1 MLCYNINTKDGDR
14 NLRVREKGITL
25 ISLVITIVVLA
36 IITGIVIS
44 ASTDSI
50 KSAKK
55 TAFIT
60 ELEMIQEK
68 VNTIYEKRKLNE
80 EDIEYY
86 NSLGQDVSKVEA
98 SKLLQ
103 ILKGQSSMGYLY
115 FSKEDLKKLNL
126 DNISQ
131 DVIINFAT
139 KDVVSI
145 TGIEIDGNTYY
156 KLLDIPN
163 YAGQKIDYI
172 DKNTEAPTFDVEVNK
187 LASSWQVLLKDITYN
202 SNVARGTLSYKLS
215 DSEHW
220 IIAGEKT
227 YFEVAK
233 PRAI

>member
-1 MLCYNINTKDGDR
+1 M
-14 NLRVREKGITL
+14 RECERGITL

-36 IITGIVIS
+36 IITGIAVS

-50 KSAKK
+50 KSAKR

-60 ELEMIQEK
+60 ELEMVQEK

-80 EDIEYY
+80 EDVIYY
-86 NSLGQDVSKVEA
+86 NSLGQDISKVEA
-98 SKLLQ
+98 SKLTQ
-103 ILKGQSSMGYLY
+103 ILKGQSGEGYLY
-115 FSKEDLKKLNL
+115 FSKEDLKKLDL

-131 DVIINFAT
+131 DIIINFNT
-139 KDVVSI
+139 RDVISV
-145 TGIEIDGNTYY
+145 TGLEIDGNTYY

-187 LASSWQVLLKDITYN
+187 MVSSWQIVMKNIKYN
-202 SNVARGTLSYKLS
+202 SNVARGTLSYKLNDS
-215 DSEHW
+215 DNW
-220 IIAGEKT
+220 IIVGEKT

-233 PRAI
+233 PRFI

>member
-1 MLCYNINTKDGDR
+1 MKHS
-14 NLRVREKGITL
+14 EKGITL
-25 ISLVITIVVLA
+25 VSLVITIIVLA
-36 IITGIVIS
+36 IITGIAVS

-50 KSAKK
+50 KSAKR

-115 FSKEDLKKLNL
+115 FSKEDLKKLDL

-131 DVIINFAT
+131 DVIINFNT
-139 KDVVSI
+139 RDVVSL

-172 DKNTEAPTFDVEVNK
+172 DKNTEAPEFDVEVNK
-187 LASSWQVLLKDITYN
+187 MASSWQIVMKNIKYN
-202 SNVARGTLSYKLS
+202 SNVARGTLSYKLN
-215 DSEHW
+215 DSNNW
-220 IIAGEKT
+220 IIVGEKN

-233 PRAI
+233 PRTL

>member
-1 MLCYNINTKDGDR
+1 MRKD
-14 NLRVREKGITL
+14 EKGITL
-25 ISLVITIVVLA
+25 ISLAITIIVLA
-36 IITGIVIS
+36 IITGIAVS

-80 EDIEYY
+80 EDIAYY
-86 NSLGQDVSKVEA
+86 NSLGQDVSNVGDP
-98 SKLLQ
+98 KLLE

-115 FSKEDLKKLNL
+115 FSKEDLKKLDL

-131 DVIINFAT
+131 DVIINFST
-139 KDVVSI
+139 RDVVST

-163 YAGQKIDYI
+163 YSGQKIEYVN
-172 DKNTEAPTFDVEVNK
+172 KNTEAPTFDVEVNK
-187 LASSWQVLLKDITYN
+187 LVGSWQIVLKNITYH
-202 SNVARGTLSYKLS
+202 SNVARGTLSYKLNENQ
-215 DSEHW
+215 DW

-227 YFEVAK
+227 YFEVTT
-233 PRAI
+233 PRII

>member
-1 MLCYNINTKDGDR
+1 
-14 NLRVREKGITL
+14 LRECEKGITL

-36 IITGIVIS
+36 IITGIAIS

-50 KSAKK
+50 KSAKR

-68 VNTIYEKRKLNE
+68 VNTIYEKRKLNK

-86 NSLGQDVSKVEA
+86 DSLGQDISKVEA
-98 SKLLQ
+98 SKLAQ
-103 ILKGQSSMGYLY
+103 ILKGQSKEGYLY
-115 FSKEDLKKLNL
+115 FSKEDLKKLDL
-126 DNISQ
+126 DNLSQ
-131 DVIINFAT
+131 DVIINFNT
-139 KDVVSI
+139 KDVISVI
-145 TGIEIDGNTYY
+145 GIEIEGNTYY

-172 DKNTEAPTFDVEVNK
+172 DKNTKVPTFDVEVNK
-187 LASSWQVLLKDITYN
+187 MASSWQVVLKNMTYN

-215 DSEHW
+215 GSDNW

-233 PRAI
+233 PRIIRYKIH

>member
-1 MLCYNINTKDGDR
+1 M
-14 NLRVREKGITL
+14 RENQKGITL
-25 ISLVITIVVLA
+25 ISLVITIIVLV
-36 IITGIVIS
+36 IITGIGIS
-44 ASTDSI
+44 ASIDSI

-80 EDIEYY
+80 DDIAYY
-86 NSLGQDVSKVEA
+86 NSLGQDVSNVGA
-98 SKLLQ
+98 PKLLE

-115 FSKEDLKKLNL
+115 FSKEDLKKLDL

-139 KDVVSI
+139 RDVVST

-163 YAGQKIDYI
+163 YAGQNIDYI
-172 DKNTEAPTFDVEVNK
+172 NKNTESPTFNVEVNK
-187 LASSWQVLLKDITYN
+187 LANSWQVLLKDITYN

-233 PRAI
+233 PRSI

>member
-1 MLCYNINTKDGDR
+1 M
-14 NLRVREKGITL
+14 RENQKGITL
-25 ISLVITIVVLA
+25 ISLVITIIVLV
-36 IITGIVIS
+36 IITGIGIS
-44 ASTDSI
+44 ASIDSI

-68 VNTIYEKRKLNE
+68 VNTIYEKRKLNAD
-80 EDIEYY
+80 DIAYY
-86 NSLGQDVSKVEA
+86 NSLGQDVSNVGA
-98 SKLLQ
+98 PKLLE

-115 FSKEDLKKLNL
+115 FSKEDLKKLDL

-139 KDVVSI
+139 RDVVST

-163 YAGQKIDYI
+163 YAGQNIDYI
-172 DKNTEAPTFDVEVNK
+172 NKNTESPTFNVEVNK

-233 PRAI
+233 PRSI

>member
-1 MLCYNINTKDGDR
+1 M
-14 NLRVREKGITL
+14 RECQKGITL
-25 ISLVITIVVLA
+25 ISLVIIIVVLA
-36 IITGIVIS
+36 LITGITIS

-50 KSAKK
+50 KSAKR

-115 FSKEDLKKLNL
+115 FSKEDLKKLDL

-131 DVIINFAT
+131 DVIINFST
-139 KDVVSI
+139 RDVVSI
-145 TGIEIDGNTYY
+145 IGIEIDGNTYY

-172 DKNTEAPTFDVEVNK
+172 NKNTEAPTFDVEVNK
-187 LASSWQVLLKDITYN
+187 MTSSWHIVIKNIKYN
-202 SNVARGTLSYKLS
+202 SNVARGTLSYKLNDS
-215 DSEHW
+215 DNW
-220 IIAGEKT
+220 IIVGEKT
-227 YFEVAK
+227 YFEVSK
-233 PRAI
+233 QRNL

>member
-1 MLCYNINTKDGDR
+1 MKDS
-14 NLRVREKGITL
+14 EKGITL
-25 ISLVITIVVLA
+25 LSLVITIIVLI
-36 IITGIVIS
+36 IITGITIS

-50 KSAKK
+50 KSAKR

-80 EDIEYY
+80 EDITYY
-86 NSLGQDVSKVEA
+86 NSLGQDISKVGA
-98 SKLLQ
+98 SKLTQ
-103 ILKGQSSMGYLY
+103 ILKGTSSDGYLY
-115 FSKEDLKKLNL
+115 FSKEDLKKLDL

-131 DVIINFAT
+131 DVIINFNT
-139 KDVVSI
+139 RDVISI

-172 DKNTEAPTFDVEVNK
+172 DKNTEAPEFDVEVNK
-187 LASSWQVLLKDITYN
+187 MASSWQIVMKNIKYN
-202 SNVARGTLSYKLS
+202 SNVARGTLSYKLN
-215 DSEHW
+215 DSNNW
-220 IIAGEKT
+220 IIVGEKN

-233 PRAI
+233 PRTL

>member
-1 MLCYNINTKDGDR
+1 MRKD
-14 NLRVREKGITL
+14 EKGITL
-25 ISLVITIVVLA
+25 ISLAITIIVLA
-36 IITGIVIS
+36 IITGIAVS

-80 EDIEYY
+80 EDIAYY
-86 NSLGQDVSKVEA
+86 NSLGQDVSNVGDP
-98 SKLLQ
+98 KLLE

-115 FSKEDLKKLNL
+115 FSKEDLKKLDL

-131 DVIINFAT
+131 DVIINFST
-139 KDVVSI
+139 RDVVST

-163 YAGQKIDYI
+163 YSGQKIEYVN
-172 DKNTEAPTFDVEVNK
+172 KNTEAPTFDVEVNK
-187 LASSWQVLLKDITYN
+187 LVGSWQIVLKNITYH
-202 SNVARGTLSYKLS
+202 SNVARGTLSYKLNENQ
-215 DSEHW
+215 DW

-227 YFEVAK
+227 YFEVIT
-233 PRAI
+233 PRII

>member
-1 MLCYNINTKDGDR
+1 M
-14 NLRVREKGITL
+14 RECERGITL

-36 IITGIVIS
+36 IITGIAVS

-50 KSAKK
+50 KSAKR

-60 ELEMIQEK
+60 ELEMVQEK

-80 EDIEYY
+80 EDVIYY
-86 NSLGQDVSKVEA
+86 NSLGQDISKVEA
-98 SKLLQ
+98 SKLTQ
-103 ILKGQSSMGYLY
+103 ILKGQSGEGYLY
-115 FSKEDLKKLNL
+115 FSKEDLKKLDL

-131 DVIINFAT
+131 DIIINFNT
-139 KDVVSI
+139 RDVISV
-145 TGIEIDGNTYY
+145 TGLEIDGNTYY

-187 LASSWQVLLKDITYN
+187 MANSWQIAMKNIKYN
-202 SNVARGTLSYKLS
+202 SNVARGTLSYKLNDS
-215 DSEHW
+215 DNW
-220 IIAGEKT
+220 IIVGEKT

-233 PRAI
+233 PRFI

>member
-1 MLCYNINTKDGDR
+1 M
-14 NLRVREKGITL
+14 RENQKGITL

-36 IITGIVIS
+36 IITGIAVS

-50 KSAKK
+50 KSAKR

-80 EDIEYY
+80 EDVAYY

-115 FSKEDLKKLNL
+115 FSKEDLKKLDL

-131 DVIINFAT
+131 DVIINFST
-139 KDVVSI
+139 RDVIST
-145 TGIEIDGNTYY
+145 TGIEINGNTYY

-163 YAGQKIDYI
+163 YAGQKIDYK
-172 DKNTEAPTFDVEVNK
+172 DKNVEAPTFDIEVNK
-187 LASSWQVLLKDITYN
+187 LANSWQVVLKDITYN
-202 SNVARGTLSYKLS
+202 SNVARGTLSYKLN
-215 DSEHW
+215 DSNNW
-220 IIAGEKT
+220 IIAGEKS
-227 YFEVAK
+227 YFEVTK
-233 PRAI
+233 PRII

>member
-1 MLCYNINTKDGDR
+1 M
-14 NLRVREKGITL
+14 RENQKGITL
-25 ISLVITIVVLA
+25 ISLVITIIVLV
-36 IITGIVIS
+36 IITGIGIS
-44 ASTDSI
+44 ASIDSI

-80 EDIEYY
+80 DDIAYY
-86 NSLGQDVSKVEA
+86 NSLGQDVSNVGA
-98 SKLLQ
+98 PKLLE

-115 FSKEDLKKLNL
+115 FSKEDLKKLDL

-139 KDVVSI
+139 RDVVST

-163 YAGQKIDYI
+163 YAGQNIDYI
-172 DKNTEAPTFDVEVNK
+172 NKNTESPTFNVEVNK
-187 LASSWQVLLKDITYN
+187 LANSWQVLLKDITYN
-202 SNVARGTLSYKLS
+202 SNVERGTLSYKLS

-233 PRAI
+233 PRSI